1 MKASILVL
9 ALFCSF
15 LLAALA
21 LDISL
26 LWALAAGYG
35 LFFVHA
41 LKEGVPARRLVSV
54 SLSGMRTV
62 SPILAVFVIIGMLTA
77 SWRAS
82 GTIACLVSMSLGV
95 MEPEFFL
102 PCSFLLNCALSWL
115 LGSSFA
121 TAATLGVITMS
132 LGNALHVPAVLCA
145 GSILAGIY
153 FGDRGSPMS
162 TSALLVATVTKTRV
176 YDNVCLMMRTSWPA
190 FAASIVLY
198 AALSLLLRP
207 EGSIPNVQGLFAAE
221 FSLTP
226 LLALPALLLLALAF
240 MRVRVHLAMLAS
252 TVLALAFCLFLQ
264 DTQPS
269 ALPSL
274 LIHGF
279 AAQDPNVA
287 RILNG
292 GGVLSM
298 AEVAGIVCISSTYAG
313 IFREGGLLRVLTP
326 LVHLIAK
333 RWNDYAPSLVVGF
346 LTACISCNQTLPI
359 MLTQQITASLT
370 LPPSRQ
376 AIDLEDSAVL
386 VPALI
391 PWSIA
396 CAIPLQMLEAPDA
409 SVALAFYLWL
419 LPLSRLFI
427 TPRARCSK

>member
-1 MKASILVL
+1 
-9 ALFCSF
+9 
-15 LLAALA
+15 
-21 LDISL
+21 
-26 LWALAAGYG
+26 
-35 LFFVHA
+35 
-41 LKEGVPARRLVSV
+41 
-54 SLSGMRTV
+54 
-62 SPILAVFVIIGMLTA
+62 
-77 SWRAS
+77 
-82 GTIACLVSMSLGV
+82 
-95 MEPEFFL
+95 
-102 PCSFLLNCALSWL
+102 
-115 LGSSFA
+115 
-121 TAATLGVITMS
+121 MS

-176 YDNVCLMMRTSWPA
+176 YDNVRLMMRTSWPA

-221 FSLTP
+221 FSLPP

-240 MRVRVHLAMLAS
+240 MRVKVHLAMLAS